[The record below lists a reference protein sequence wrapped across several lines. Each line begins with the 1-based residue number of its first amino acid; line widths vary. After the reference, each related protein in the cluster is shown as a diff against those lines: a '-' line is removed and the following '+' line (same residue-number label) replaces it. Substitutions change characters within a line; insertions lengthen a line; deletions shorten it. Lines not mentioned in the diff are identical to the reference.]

1 MRSNKARAVLILIA
15 DDDADDRY
23 LTKAAFEENATNC
36 EINFVE
42 DGDEVFDFLYSRG
55 KFASDKAKMPSLIL
69 LDLNMPKK
77 DGRQVLD
84 EIKKSPS
91 LKHIPII
98 IFTTSKSPEDVRQVY
113 GMGASSFITK
123 PTSFEDLQE
132 VARNIE
138 NYWVKTATLM

>member
-1 MRSNKARAVLILIA
+1 MRSSKARAVLILIA

-23 LTKAAFEENATNC
+23 LTKAAFEENATHC
-36 EINFVE
+36 EIDFVE

-55 KFASDKAKMPSLIL
+55 KFAHSRSELPSLIL

-84 EIKKSPS
+84 EIKKVPS

-123 PTSFEDLQE
+123 PSSFEDLQE

-138 NYWVKTATLM
+138 NYWVKTATLI

>member
-1 MRSNKARAVLILIA
+1 MSPNKARALLILIA

-23 LTKAAFEENATNC
+23 LTKAAFEENASHC
-36 EINFVE
+36 EIDFVE
-42 DGDEVFDFLYSRG
+42 DGNEVFDFLYSRG
-55 KFASDKAKMPSLIL
+55 KFSTYQAKMPGLIL

-84 EIKKSPS
+84 EIKKAPS
-91 LKHIPII
+91 LKHIPVI
-98 IFTTSKSPEDVRQVY
+98 IFSTSKSPEDIRQMY
-113 GMGASSFITK
+113 SMGANSFITK

-138 NYWVKTATLM
+138 SYWVNTATLV

>member
-1 MRSNKARAVLILIA
+1 MRSSKARAVLILIA

-23 LTKAAFEENATNC
+23 LTKAAFEENASHC

-55 KFASDKAKMPSLIL
+55 KFSTYQAKMSSLIL

-84 EIKKSPS
+84 EIKKAPN
-91 LKHIPII
+91 LQHIPVI
-98 IFTTSKSPEDVRQVY
+98 IFTTSKSPEDIRQVY
-113 GMGASSFITK
+113 KLGASSFITK
-123 PTSFEDLQE
+123 PTTFEDLQE

-138 NYWVKTATLM
+138 AYWVNTATLV

>member
-1 MRSNKARAVLILIA
+1 MRPNKAHTLLILIA
-15 DDDADDRY
+15 DDDPDDRY
-23 LTKAAFEENATNC
+23 LTKAAFEENSSNC
-36 EINFVE
+36 EIDFVE
-42 DGDEVFDFLYSRG
+42 DGNEVFDFLYSRG
-55 KFASDKAKMPSLIL
+55 KFATTKTKMPSLIL

-84 EIKKSPS
+84 EIKKAPA

-98 IFTTSKSPEDVRQVY
+98 IFTTSKSPEDIRQVY

-123 PTSFEDLQE
+123 PTSFEGLQE

-138 NYWVKTATLM
+138 NYWVNTASLI

>member
-1 MRSNKARAVLILIA
+1 MKSNKAHDVLILIA
-15 DDDADDRY
+15 EDDADDRY
-23 LTKAAFEENATNC
+23 LTKAAFEENASRC
-36 EINFVE
+36 EIDFVE

-55 KFASDKAKMPSLIL
+55 KFATSKSKMPSLIM

-84 EIKKSPS
+84 EIKKAPS

-113 GMGASSFITK
+113 SMGASSFITK
-123 PTSFEDLQE
+123 PTSFEGLQE

-138 NYWVKTATLM
+138 AYWVKTATLI